1 MDVHKLCDEI
11 KPILDK
17 YKNDKYVEMEFRL
30 GKFNG
35 TFFDTNVGKDA
46 FYKFKEGLEIYTGWE
61 KIVNSS
67 YEVYYRNNHNN
78 RLTIDQTT
86 EEDTLICKEKVFT
99 QDFKHLNKSPYDIRF
114 NVSHEIPIEDTG
126 DNQWD
131 RNKIKE
137 RFSYI
142 RKNLSIDMTICSG
155 MVQDMD
161 AEDSHTY
168 QVEFEIIEPN
178 KVDDIDTLFKIIH
191 KIKDFFNMSNYI
203 C

>member
-67 YEVYYRNNHNN
+67 CEVYYRNNHNN

-114 NVSHEIPIEDTG
+114 NVSNEIPIEDTG

-155 MVQDMD
+155 MVQDWM
-161 AEDSHTY
+161 
-168 QVEFEIIEPN
+168 P
-178 KVDDIDTLFKIIH
+178 KILIRIRSSL
-191 KIKDFFNMSNYI
+191 K
-203 C
+203 

>member
-67 YEVYYRNNHNN
+67 CEVYYRNNHNN
-78 RLTIDQTT
+78 RLSIDQTT
-86 EEDTLICKEKVFT
+86 EEDTLICKEKILT

>member
-67 YEVYYRNNHNN
+67 CEVYYRNNHNN

>member
-67 YEVYYRNNHNN
+67 CEVYYRNNHNN

-114 NVSHEIPIEDTG
+114 NVSNEIPIEDTG

>member
-11 KPILDK
+11 KPHVDT

-61 KIVNSS
+61 KMVHSS
-67 YEVYYRNNHNN
+67 CEVFYRNNHNN
-78 RLTIDQTT
+78 RLTIDQNTD
-86 EEDTLICKEKVFT
+86 EETLICKEKVFT

-114 NVSHEIPIEDTG
+114 NVSHEIPVEDTG

-131 RNKIKE
+131 KNKIKE

>member
-114 NVSHEIPIEDTG
+114 NVSNEIPIEDTG

>member
-67 YEVYYRNNHNN
+67 CEVYYRNNHNN

-99 QDFKHLNKSPYDIRF
+99 QDFKHLN
-114 NVSHEIPIEDTG
+114 
-126 DNQWD
+126 
-131 RNKIKE
+131 
-137 RFSYI
+137 
-142 RKNLSIDMTICSG
+142 
-155 MVQDMD
+155 
-161 AEDSHTY
+161 
-168 QVEFEIIEPN
+168 
-178 KVDDIDTLFKIIH
+178 
-191 KIKDFFNMSNYI
+191 
-203 C
+203 

>member
-11 KPILDK
+11 KPHFDK
-17 YKNDKYVEMEFRL
+17 YKNEKYVEMEFRL

-46 FYKFKEGLEIYTGWE
+46 FYKFKEGLDIYTGWE
-61 KIVNSS
+61 KNIHSS
-67 YEVYYRNNHNN
+67 CVVYYRETDSN
-78 RLTIDQTT
+78 RLTIDQNAD
-86 EEDTLICKEKVFT
+86 EDTLVRKEKVFT
-99 QDFKHLNKSPYDIRF
+99 KDFKHLNNSPYDVRF
-114 NVSHEIPIEDTG
+114 SVSREIPIEDTG
-126 DNQWD
+126 NNEWPKLK
-131 RNKIKE
+131 NKE

-168 QVEFEIIEPN
+168 QVEFEIIDSK
-178 KVDDIDTLFKIIH
+178 KVEDIDTLFKIIH